1 MADRLGPAPDGP
13 FILGM
18 NLPWIR
24 YGCDFGANVWQPDGG
39 LAVRSDLERLAGLL
53 QRLRE
58 DGVMAVRWFVFC
70 DGRAGIRFD
79 ASGFPLGLDAFVERD
94 VGVALDLMRR
104 AGLLVVPVLLD
115 FHFAKRRRFVQGVS
129 LGGHARVL
137 RRPSWRAALVDRVL
151 GPVCRRFGTH
161 EAVLAWDLMNE
172 PEWVTRGFG
181 AWRPWHAVAPAAMRA
196 YLVEAASLVHTETR
210 HLVTTGSASARWL
223 QLVRG
228 VGLDVYQPHWY
239 DYLDRR
245 APLETPVAHWR
256 LDRPAWLGEAPT
268 RGSRHDPVRLLD
280 MARSAGYAGVWLWS
294 ALADDIASDGLAAAA
309 ATREWVMRARVTQ
322 RVPGPSG
329 HAVIDTT
336 REGEHS

>member
-18 NLPWIR
+18 NLPWMR

-223 QLVRG
+223 QLAVCIELHEARVHA
-228 VGLDVYQPHWY
+228 VGIAL
-239 DYLDRR
+239 
-245 APLETPVAHWR
+245 AHGTHTAR
-256 LDRPAWLGEAPT
+256 
-268 RGSRHDPVRLLD
+268 RLL
-280 MARSAGYAGVWLWS
+280 L
-294 ALADDIASDGLAAAA
+294 
-309 ATREWVMRARVTQ
+309 
-322 RVPGPSG
+322 
-329 HAVIDTT
+329 
-336 REGEHS
+336 